1 MTHQE
6 IEIPEDLAILNQAVD
21 AAAAGTVTYLTRDGH
36 RVAAVVPVELA
47 EPAPPE
53 PSAAVEEDDLV
64 LSAAES
70 RRRLDQLAREQGV
83 PPLTD
88 PAELRGEPMDAD
100 EAEAFS
106 AAVRSLRE
114 PG

>member
-1 MTHQE
+1 M
-6 IEIPEDLAILNQAVD
+6 AILNQAVD
-21 AAAAGTVTYLTRDGH
+21 AVATGTVTYLTRDGH

-53 PSAAVEEDDLV
+53 PSAAVDDDLV
-64 LSAAES
+64 LSVAES

-83 PPLTD
+83 LPVSD
-88 PAELRGEPMDAD
+88 PAELRGEPMDGD

-106 AAVRSLRE
+106 EAVRSF
-114 PG
+114 PGGAG